1 MAEHIN
7 NNENHN
13 NEAHNNGNAGF
24 KNTVKSLCDGMDSFI
39 SAKTVLGDPV
49 TIGDTTVIPL
59 VDVSFGV
66 GAGAFG
72 KNANNNSGGA
82 MRGKMTPSAVL
93 VVKDGIARVVNVK
106 DQDMLA
112 KAMSVAPDVVDRV
125 ASFVKGTNKGSASTG
140 FEEKVDKEIK
150 KSKDKAEK
158 EF

>member
-1 MAEHIN
+1 MAENIN
-7 NNENHN
+7 NNN
-13 NEAHNNGNAGF
+13 NNNGNNSF
-24 KNTVKSLCDGMDSFI
+24 KNTVRTLVDGMDSFI

-49 TIGDTTVIPL
+49 TVGDTTVIPL

-72 KNANNNSGGA
+72 KSTNGNSGGG
-82 MRGKMTPSAVL
+82 MHGKMTPSAVL

-112 KAMSVAPDVVDRV
+112 KAMAVAPDVVDRV
-125 ASFVKGTNKGSASTG
+125 ASFVKGNKKGND
-140 FEEKVDKEIK
+140 FEERVDKEVNK
-150 KSKDKAEK
+150 ARKKAED